1 VGSGLYG
8 MIGFIILTVF
18 IAGLLVG
25 RTPEYL
31 GKKIEP
37 YDMKMICLLIL
48 VPPLLTL
55 FGTAV
60 AVMMPSVQASVSAS
74 GAHGFSEV
82 LYA

>member
-1 VGSGLYG
+1 FMQLGEVIFGGVGSGLYG
-8 MIGFIILTVF
+8 MMGFIILTVF

-37 YDMKMICLLIL
+37 YDMKMGCLLLL

-60 AVMMPSVQASVSAS
+60 AVMMPSVQ
-74 GAHGFSEV
+74 
-82 LYA
+82 